1 MKSINN
7 HLDKIKSSKMN
18 DIYYLAS
25 KENQYKL
32 KLENTNNNNNIRN
45 KEFLKYK
52 KEIKNKINELYSF
65 HLDNS
70 NNKIVSNINN
80 ENEKYINHFNLFI
93 FHLIKHLKHEKIK
106 SQIQKEL
113 TSFNSIIDNS
123 IIDNSNLELCNDFS
137 LNDLNKAN
145 NIMFNKSKPKPCTL
159 EDFVLIKNIEL
170 KNKILPKKR

>member
-7 HLDKIKSSKMN
+7 HLDKIKSSKIN

-32 KLENTNNNNNIRN
+32 KIENTVNNSNNIRN

-93 FHLIKHLKHEKIK
+93 FHLIKHLKAEKIK

-113 TSFNSIIDNS
+113 NHYNTNID
-123 IIDNSNLELCNDFS
+123 ISNLELYNDIS

-145 NIMFNKSKPKPCTL
+145 NIMFNNSKPKPKSCTL

-170 KNKILPKKR
+170 KSKILPKKR

>member
-7 HLDKIKSSKMN
+7 HLDKIKSSKIN

-32 KLENTNNNNNIRN
+32 KIENTVNNSNNIRN

-93 FHLIKHLKHEKIK
+93 FHLIKYLKAEKIK

-113 TSFNSIIDNS
+113 ISFNSNIDNS
-123 IIDNSNLELCNDFS
+123 IIDISNLELC
-137 LNDLNKAN
+137 NDLNKAN
-145 NIMFNKSKPKPCTL
+145 NIMFNNSKPKPKPCTL
-159 EDFVLIKNIEL
+159 ENFVLIKNIEL